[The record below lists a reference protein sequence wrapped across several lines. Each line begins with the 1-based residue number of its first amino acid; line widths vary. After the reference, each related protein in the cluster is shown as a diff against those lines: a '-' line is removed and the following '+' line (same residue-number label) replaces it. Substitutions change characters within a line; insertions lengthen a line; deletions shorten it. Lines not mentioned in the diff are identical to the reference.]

1 MFVDYASLELWKQI
15 TSKNYVLLFQM
26 LSIEKIVKYVLKQP
40 YAHMISYMIIIF
52 LCEQQVSAILNSEQY
67 SFSHGVYYLRISM

>member
-26 LSIEKIVKYVLKQP
+26 LSIEKIVKYVLI
-40 YAHMISYMIIIF
+40 A
-52 LCEQQVSAILNSEQY
+52 
-67 SFSHGVYYLRISM
+67 